1 MKTRMTIFASLLLAS
16 FAFTGCDD
24 DNDDN
29 YTPDEKIVNVLQEKY
44 PNAQRVEWELKY
56 DHYVADFYLDNIEK
70 EAWINAKGEW
80 VMTESD
86 ILFND
91 LPQAIQTSF
100 NESEYKDWRI
110 DDVDMLERVE
120 LETVYVIEVEKGK
133 QEFDLYYAEDGTLV
147 KKWEIPTRKEEN
159 GKYILGDIAVVGM
172 AKNGREA
179 IELVRSEKPDVVLM
193 DIRMPEV
200 DGVECTRLIKSAYP
214 NIKVIVL
221 TTFDDDEY
229 VFNALR
235 FGASGYLLKGVSVA
249 DLTNAVREVV
259 RGGSIIAPDVASKA
273 LEMFARMAKG
283 NLTIGVDEKQTEE
296 LQDNEWRIIREVG
309 AGLSNKEI
317 AAALCLSEGTVRN
330 YLSSILSKL
339 ELRDRTQL
347 AIWAVQTGV
356 AGRPFGGPQ

>member
-1 MKTRMTIFASLLLAS
+1 MSCTRKFRCDGVMYMIKVLLA
-16 FAFTGCDD
+16 DD
-24 DNDDN
+24 Q
-29 YTPDEKIVNVLQEKY
+29 ELIRESLGFVLG
-44 PNAQRVEWELKY
+44 AQ
-56 DHYVADFYLDNIEK
+56 
-70 EAWINAKGEW
+70 
-80 VMTESD
+80 
-86 ILFND
+86 
-91 LPQAIQTSF
+91 
-100 NESEYKDWRI
+100 
-110 DDVDMLERVE
+110 
-120 LETVYVIEVEKGK
+120 
-133 QEFDLYYAEDGTLV
+133 
-147 KKWEIPTRKEEN
+147 
-159 GKYILGDIAVVGM
+159 GDITVVGM

-273 LEMFARMAKG
+273 LQMFARMAKG
-283 NLTIGVDEKQTEE
+283 NLTIGVDEKQTED